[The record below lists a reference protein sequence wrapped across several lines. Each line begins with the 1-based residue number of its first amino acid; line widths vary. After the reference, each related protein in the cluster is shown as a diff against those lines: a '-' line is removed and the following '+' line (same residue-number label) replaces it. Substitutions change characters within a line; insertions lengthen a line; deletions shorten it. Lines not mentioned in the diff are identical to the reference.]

1 MPTLLL
7 RLCGPL
13 QSWGVQSHFQT
24 RDTGTEPS
32 KSGVVGLLAAALGR
46 DWSADITD
54 IARLRLGVR
63 VDQEGTLTPDLHTIA
78 NVRRADG
85 GLKPRDIT
93 TRWYL
98 ADARFLVGLSGELE
112 LLQTLHAAL
121 ADPVWPLYLGR
132 KACVPGEPP
141 WLEDGLLE
149 AELETALAEYPW
161 LGYHA
166 GAELRLVLEQAHG
179 EGELVFDQPTDNFA
193 RRGRGPRTI
202 KTLFIPRPAD
212 RTDREEA
219 HD

>member
-13 QSWGVQSHFQT
+13 QAWGVQSHFQT
-24 RDTGTEPS
+24 RDTGMEPS

-46 DWSADITD
+46 DWSAAITD
-54 IARLRLGVR
+54 IASLRLGVR
-63 VDQEGTLTPDLHTIA
+63 VDQEGTLTQDLHSIA
-78 NVRRADG
+78 NVRRANGD
-85 GLKPRDIT
+85 LKPQDIT

-98 ADARFLVGLSGELE
+98 ADARFLVGLSGAPE
-112 LLQTLHAAL
+112 LLQSLHAAL

-149 AELETALAEYPW
+149 AELEAALAEYPW

-166 GAELRLVLEQAHG
+166 GTELRLVLEDPHG
-179 EGELVFDQPTDNFA
+179 QGELVFDQPTDNFA
-193 RRGRGPRTI
+193 QRGRGARAV
-202 KTLFIPRPAD
+202 KTRFIPRPAGKKED
-212 RTDREEA
+212 
-219 HD
+219 H

>member
-13 QSWGVQSHFQT
+13 QAWGVQSHFQT

-54 IARLRLGVR
+54 IAGLRMGVR
-63 VDQEGTLTPDLHTIA
+63 VDQEGTLTQDLHTIA
-78 NVRRADG
+78 DVRRANGD
-85 GLKPRDIT
+85 LKPRDIT

-141 WLEDGLLE
+141 WLEAGLLD
-149 AELETALAEYPW
+149 ADLETALAEYPW

-166 GAELRLVLEQAHG
+166 GADLRLVLEQAHG

-193 RRGRGPRTI
+193 RRGRGSRTV
-202 KTLFIPRPAD
+202 KTLFLPRPAD
-212 RTDREEA
+212 REED

>member
-13 QSWGVQSHFQT
+13 QAWGVQSHFQT

-78 NVRRADG
+78 DVRRANGD
-85 GLKPRDIT
+85 LKPRDIT

-141 WLEDGLLE
+141 WLEDGLLD
-149 AELETALAEYPW
+149 ADLETALAEYPW

-166 GAELRLVLEQAHG
+166 GADLRLVLEQAHG

-193 RRGRGPRTI
+193 RRGRGSRTV
-202 KTLFIPRPAD
+202 KTLFLPRPAD
-212 RTDREEA
+212 REED

>member
-13 QSWGVQSHFQT
+13 QAWGVQSHFQT

-78 NVRRADG
+78 DVRRANGD
-85 GLKPRDIT
+85 LKPRDIT

-141 WLEDGLLE
+141 WLEAGLLD
-149 AELETALAEYPW
+149 ADLETALAEYPW

-166 GAELRLVLEQAHG
+166 GADLRLVLEQAHG

-193 RRGRGPRTI
+193 RRGRGSRTV
-202 KTLFIPRPAD
+202 KTLFLPRPAD
-212 RTDREEA
+212 REED